1 MKGYAVSFYQNASV
15 SCDIEILVA
24 LPDGERGI
32 RPEKF
37 VAEDLG

>member
-24 LPDGERGI
+24 LPDGDGGTREEFI
-32 RPEKF
+32 DK
-37 VAEDLG
+37 V